1 MARHACRLVVGV
13 LSVLAVFGC
22 TRVVWIKP
30 GVSEQEFRVDSYACE
45 KDMRQSG
52 YFGTGISGA
61 IEP

>member
-1 MARHACRLVVGV
+1 MAFRARHV
-13 LSVLAVFGC
+13 LSQEEARDATAC
-22 TRVVWIKP
+22 TRVVWVKP
-30 GVSEQEFRVDSYACE
+30 GVTEQEFRVDSYACE